1 MQRCLAAI
9 AAFAAFAFIGVL
21 PAAAETMTIAVNKS
35 QIVRLPHDAGVVMI
49 ANPEIADVA
58 IESPRLVF
66 VLGRGPGV
74 TSLTILDDDGKTMV
88 RTDVIVVPNSQGYVT
103 MHRATDEITFLCAPR
118 CAEVETPGA
127 GGVSGKSSG
136 GP

>member
-1 MQRCLAAI
+1 MMQRSLAAI
-9 AAFAAFAFIGVL
+9 AAVVFIGAM
-21 PAAAETMTIAVNKS
+21 PAAAAETMTVVIDKS
-35 QIVRLPHDAGVVMI
+35 QMVRLARDAAVVMI
-49 ANPEIADVA
+49 ANPEVADVA

-74 TSLTILDDDGKTMV
+74 TSLSILDDDGKTMV

-103 MHRATDEITFLCAPR
+103 MHRATAEFTFLCAPR
-118 CAEVETPGA
+118 CAQVETPGVGA
-127 GGVSGKSSG
+127 SGKSGG

>member
-1 MQRCLAAI
+1 MMQRCLAAI
-9 AAFAAFAFIGVL
+9 AAFAFIGAL
-21 PAAAETMTIAVNKS
+21 PAAAAETMTVVIGKS
-35 QIVRLPHDAGVVMI
+35 QMVRLAHDAGVVMI

-74 TSLTILDDDGKTMV
+74 TNLTIFDHDGKLMV
-88 RTDVIVVPNSQGYVT
+88 RTDVIVVPNSEGYVT

-127 GGVSGKSSG
+127 GGASGKSG
-136 GP
+136 GGT

>member
-1 MQRCLAAI
+1 MMQRSLAAI
-9 AAFAAFAFIGVL
+9 AAVAFIGAV
-21 PAAAETMTIAVNKS
+21 PAAAAETMTVVIDKS
-35 QIVRLPHDAGVVMI
+35 QMVRLARDAAVVMI
-49 ANPEIADVA
+49 ANPEVADVA

-74 TSLTILDDDGKTMV
+74 TSLSILDDDGKTMV

-103 MHRATDEITFLCAPR
+103 MHRATAEFTFLCAPR
-118 CAEVETPGA
+118 CAQVETPGVGA
-127 GGVSGKSSG
+127 SGKSGG